1 LAEKAKKDAASIVNA
16 NWNKHKNNIIMTNKN
31 QFIQNRNITAENIRF
46 YQDYGYLVAR
56 GLFSPAEVEELKND
70 TAKIFKGDHGQVEG
84 MLPVGEGESD
94 ADILKKYVA
103 IHFPH
108 KYLRL

>member
-1 LAEKAKKDAASIVNA
+1 MPTSI
-16 NWNKHKNNIIMTNKN
+16 KNNNMTNEN

-70 TAKIFKGDHGQVEG
+70 TSKIFKGDYGRG
-84 MLPVGEGESD
+84 RRD
-94 ADILKKYVA
+94 AA
-103 IHFPH
+103 G
-108 KYLRL
+108 RRT